1 MPDYVTELLQKR
13 RPQQQNELVESEI
26 LSTRIAFSKM
36 PDHLPEPIGFARSI
50 TCSGVEPSNAWLG
63 CCNQSPIA
71 LALMR
76 PASASNNRVTS
87 LIFCTLERC
96 GGVPAFQY
104 ETVLGDAPV
113 TRLTASF
120 DKL

>member
-1 MPDYVTELLQKR
+1 MLIQHRFFPYNIRNGEWRLICQPGLPSR
-13 RPQQQNELVESEI
+13 RCQIIRQSRSVSP
-26 LSTRIAFSKM
+26 
-36 PDHLPEPIGFARSI
+36 RSI
-50 TCSGVEPSNAWLG
+50 TCSGVEPSNAWFG
-63 CCNQSPIA
+63 CCNHLPIA

-87 LIFCTLERC
+87 LIFCALERC